1 MFTLDTNAILYY
13 LKGDER
19 AFPVIEKVLSESSP
33 VYVSVVTELELLSF
47 SNSTEHEITLIE
59 KLLTTVSIMSLDS
72 RLARIAATLR
82 RMYRLKT
89 PDSIIAA
96 TSLFTGTILLTR
108 NTRDF
113 LRISE
118 VTVQPI

>member
-19 AFPVIEKVLSESSP
+19 AFSIIEKILNENAP
-33 VYVSVVTELELLSF
+33 VYISVVTELELFSF
-47 SNSTEHEITLIE
+47 PKSTEQEINLIE
-59 KLLTTVSIMSLDS
+59 KLLATVSIIPMDS
-72 RLARIAATLR
+72 RLARIAAALR

-96 TSLFTGTILLTR
+96 TSIFTGTTLLTR

-118 VTVQPI
+118 ITVQPI

>member
-19 AFPVIEKVLSESSP
+19 AFPLIEKALNENTP
-33 VYVSVVTELELLSF
+33 LYISVVTELELLSF
-47 SNSTEHEITLIE
+47 PRSTEQEINLIE
-59 KLLTTVSIMSLDS
+59 KLLATVSIIPMDS

-82 RMYRLKT
+82 RTYRLKT

-96 TSLFTGTILLTR
+96 TSIFTGTTLLTR

-113 LRISE
+113 LRIHE
-118 VTVQPI
+118 IIVQPV